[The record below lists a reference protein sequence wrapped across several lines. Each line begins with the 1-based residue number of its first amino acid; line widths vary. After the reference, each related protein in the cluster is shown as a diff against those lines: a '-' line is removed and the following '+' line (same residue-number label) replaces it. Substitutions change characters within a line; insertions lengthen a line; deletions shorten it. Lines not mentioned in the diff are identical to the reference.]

1 MINNQKSGQNESLR
15 GILWMIGSLSSF
27 IAMAVASRELSA
39 NLSTF
44 QILFFRS
51 VVGVVV
57 VCIFGRKLL
66 PELRKRASL
75 PLNFIRNAVHFT
87 GQYCWTL
94 GIALLPLAEVI
105 ALEFTM
111 PVWVAIFAALLLGE
125 RITLPRAIAILV
137 SFIGV
142 LVILRPG
149 IAVFD
154 PASFIV
160 LMAAISYG
168 MSNVLVKRLTR
179 TCSPA
184 VIVVWMVFM
193 QLPMGLVMALFDWQP
208 VVWGNLPWIVVA
220 GIAGLSAHYTMARA
234 FLYLEATVAIPID
247 FLRVPLTALVGFSF
261 YGETVSIWLFIGAG
275 IILAANYYA
284 FGAERRRARIA
295 RALSGPG

>member
-1 MINNQKSGQNESLR
+1 MTNEQTGAG
-15 GILWMIGSLSSF
+15 GIATGVVWMIGSLLSF

-39 NLSTF
+39 NLTTF

-57 VCIFGRKLL
+57 VLIFGRKLL
-66 PELRKRASL
+66 TELRRRTSL
-75 PLNFIRNAVHFT
+75 KLNFLRNVVHFT

-125 RITLPRAIAILV
+125 RITRARSIAIIA

-154 PASFIV
+154 PAAFIV
-160 LMAAISYG
+160 LMAAICYG

-193 QLPMGLVMALFDWQP
+193 QLPMGMVLALFDWQP

-220 GIAGLSAHYTMARA
+220 GLAGLSAHYTMARA
-234 FLYLEATVAIPID
+234 FLYLDASVAIPID
-247 FLRVPLTALVGFSF
+247 FLRVPLSAFVGF
-261 YGETVSIWLFIGAG
+261 YLYAETVSIWLFVGAA
-275 IILAANYYA
+275 IILFANYSA
-284 FGAERRRARIA
+284 LQAERKRARIA
-295 RALSGPG
+295 SALSRPG